1 MIVLR
6 SDVVSVM
13 SAGNKKRFFPQEN
26 LFVFGV
32 RATTGAASA
41 EAAESAGWAAAVS
54 GDGGTL
60 PDGDAAEAADSR
72 PKAENCSYTNLMTL
86 TLR

>member
-32 RATTGAASA
+32 RAATGAASA
-41 EAAESAGWAAAVS
+41 EVAESAG
-54 GDGGTL
+54 
-60 PDGDAAEAADSR
+60 
-72 PKAENCSYTNLMTL
+72 
-86 TLR
+86 

>member
-32 RATTGAASA
+32 RAATGAASP
-41 EAAESAGWAAAVS
+41 EAAESA
-54 GDGGTL
+54 DGGTL

-72 PKAENCSYTNLMTL
+72 PKAGSSYTNLMTL

>member
-26 LFVFGV
+26 LFVFVV
-32 RATTGAASA
+32 RAATGAASA
-41 EAAESAGWAAAVS
+41 EAAESAG
-54 GDGGTL
+54 
-60 PDGDAAEAADSR
+60 
-72 PKAENCSYTNLMTL
+72 
-86 TLR
+86 

>member
-32 RATTGAASA
+32 RAATGAASA
-41 EAAESAGWAAAVS
+41 EAAVS

-72 PKAENCSYTNLMTL
+72 PKAGSSYTNLMTL

>member
-13 SAGNKKRFFPQEN
+13 SAGNKKRFFPQEI

-32 RATTGAASA
+32 RAATGAASA
-41 EAAESAGWAAAVS
+41 EAAESAGDCRRCGISGRREKGKRKLAVFS
-54 GDGGTL
+54 GRG
-60 PDGDAAEAADSR
+60 AV
-72 PKAENCSYTNLMTL
+72 
-86 TLR
+86 

>member
-32 RATTGAASA
+32 RAATGAASA
-41 EAAESAGWAAAVS
+41 EAAESAGSAAAVS

-72 PKAENCSYTNLMTL
+72 PKAGSSYTNLMTL